1 MNQAHLMNKSLLALL
16 FVALLVLDCVKVNC
30 QDFKKLKKEEL
41 IEQLVLSNS
50 KSDSLSTKLFESK
63 NSYALLYNEKKEI
76 EVRLSSFQK
85 EMQEFKNS
93 NENKIASMQLTLD
106 DKLLKI
112 SSLEKSLTLLTDS
125 LMTVKALL
133 VNSKTTEPLRYGG
146 TYTYGK
152 DIELERVG
160 ELQIHPISKNVL
172 LFCLNV
178 NRGAPSYNMGFATGQ
193 IKMVDNIGYYKDEN
207 CDLKFT
213 FGSNYVQVDNDS
225 KEGSD
230 FVCDFGFAVY
240 PDGKYFIDSSEIP
253 IYYYEQDGTK
263 RSFKELLKELN

>member
-1 MNQAHLMNKSLLALL
+1 MNQAQLMNKSLLALL
-16 FVALLVLDCVKVNC
+16 FVALLVLDCVKVNS

-50 KSDSLSTKLFESK
+50 KFDSLNTKLFESK
-63 NSYALLYNEKKEI
+63 NSYTLLYNEKKEI
-76 EVRLSSFQK
+76 EVRLSLFQK

-93 NENKIASMQLTLD
+93 NENKIASIQLTLN
-106 DKLLKI
+106 DKLFKI
-112 SSLEKSLTLLTDS
+112 SSLEKSLTLLNDS
-125 LMTVKALL
+125 LITVKTLL
-133 VNSKTTEPLRYGG
+133 ENFRPTEPLRYGG

-152 DIELERVG
+152 DIELGGVG
-160 ELQIHPISKNVL
+160 LLQIHPISKDVL
-172 LFCLNV
+172 LFCLDV
-178 NRGAPSYNMGFATGQ
+178 NRGAPSYNMGFKSGQ
-193 IKMVDNIGYYKDEN
+193 IKMIDNIGYYKDEN

-253 IYYYEQDGTK
+253 INYYEQDGTK
-263 RSFKELLKELN
+263 RSFKELLKELD

>member
-1 MNQAHLMNKSLLALL
+1 MNKFFFALF
-16 FVALLVLDCVKVNC
+16 FVALLVLDCVKVNS

-50 KSDSLSTKLFESK
+50 KFDSLSTKLFESK

-76 EVRLSSFQK
+76 EVRLSLFQK

-93 NENKIASMQLTLD
+93 NGNRIASMQLTLD
-106 DKLLKI
+106 DKLLII

-125 LMTVKALL
+125 LMTVKMLL
-133 VNSKTTEPLRYGG
+133 VNSRPTEPLRYGG

-152 DIELERVG
+152 DVELEGVG
-160 ELQIHPISKNVL
+160 LLQIHPISKDVL
-172 LFCLNV
+172 LFCLDV
-178 NRGAPSYNMGFATGQ
+178 NRGAPSYNMGFKSGQ
-193 IKMVDNIGYYKDEN
+193 IKMLDNIGYYKDEN

-253 IYYYEQDGTK
+253 THYYEQDGTK

>member
-1 MNQAHLMNKSLLALL
+1 MNKFFFALF
-16 FVALLVLDCVKVNC
+16 FVALLVLDCVKVNS

-50 KSDSLSTKLFESK
+50 KFDSLSTELFESK
-63 NSYALLYNEKKEI
+63 NSYAFLYNEKKEI
-76 EVRLSSFQK
+76 EVRLSLFQK
-85 EMQEFKNS
+85 ELQEFKNS
-93 NENKIASMQLTLD
+93 NENKIAGMQLTLD
-106 DKLLKI
+106 DKLLII

-125 LMTVKALL
+125 LMTVKTLL
-133 VNSKTTEPLRYGG
+133 VNSRPTEPLRYGG

-152 DIELERVG
+152 DIELGRVG
-160 ELQIHPISKNVL
+160 LLKIHPISKDVL
-172 LFCLNV
+172 LFCLDV

-193 IKMVDNIGYYKDEN
+193 IKIIDNIGYYKDEN

-253 IYYYEQDGTK
+253 THYYEQDGTK
-263 RSFKELLKELN
+263 RSFKELLKELI